1 MIDGPATDFSEIHKT
16 DMPMWCR
23 GPSPITT
30 KILGTEGSINV
41 PVSVGGQVIEPGD
54 AVLCDESGVVVLKPA
69 TAEAYAKRAIE
80 MQERELVLLERLRK
94 GEWLPDISGATA
106 HVEGKL
112 AKA

>member
-1 MIDGPATDFSEIHKT
+1 M
-16 DMPMWCR
+16 
-23 GPSPITT
+23 
-30 KILGTEGSINV
+30 

-54 AVLCDESGVVVLKPA
+54 AMLCDESSVVVLKPA
-69 TAEAYAKRAIE
+69 TAEAYARRAIE

-106 HVEGKL
+106 MVEGKL